1 MSFTCDEVWQ
11 YLPKVESRPESVHL
25 DKFPEAADILGGA
38 NVPTEDPQQQTEWA
52 TLRDIRDQVL
62 KQLEEARNQSQIG
75 KSVEAQVKIT
85 ASDPLYTALEKHK
98 KDLRYLFIVSQVEL
112 QRAAPGNGTGS
123 LAVAVRKADGGKCER
138 CWNYSTRVGENPK
151 YPTLCERCAPVVD
164 GLEDGNG
171 TSTNS

>member
-1 MSFTCDEVWQ
+1 
-11 YLPKVESRPESVHL
+11 
-25 DKFPEAADILGGA
+25 
-38 NVPTEDPQQQTEWA
+38 
-52 TLRDIRDQVL
+52 
-62 KQLEEARNQSQIG
+62 
-75 KSVEAQVKIT
+75 VKIT

-112 QRAAPGNGTGS
+112 QRAASGNGTGS